1 MISADGAKN
10 TALVWGGGG
19 NTEKTDD
26 IFIWSTGQQTPFPP
40 ACALESLGT
49 YMSYMY
55 IKLYSIT
62 YSQ

>member
-10 TALVWGGGG
+10 TALVWGGEE
-19 NTEKTDD
+19 TPKKTVADD

-49 YMSYMY
+49 YV
-55 IKLYSIT
+55 LYVH
-62 YSQ
+62 